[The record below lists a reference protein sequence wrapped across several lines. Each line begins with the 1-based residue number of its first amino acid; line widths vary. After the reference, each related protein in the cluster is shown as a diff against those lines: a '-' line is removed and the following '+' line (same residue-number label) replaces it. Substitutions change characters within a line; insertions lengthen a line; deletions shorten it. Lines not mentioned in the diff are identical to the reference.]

1 MPETRD
7 LPSSLL
13 NRRILFFGGKGGV
26 GKTTTA
32 AAFAVLSAR
41 ASHRTL
47 LVSTDPAPST
57 SDILETQLSA
67 EPIEVRPNLWA
78 MEIDPREAADK
89 YISEVKQ
96 RIADVTPPRLAAE
109 VERQIDI
116 ARVSP
121 GAEEAALF
129 DRVTRLFQQESVG
142 FDRILIDTAPT
153 GHTLRLLTLPESMTT
168 WMTAMVKQRRRVNAL
183 GKMWRNVAGAAAGD
197 DRPVDDPVLEAL
209 IERKTRFQRA
219 RKILTDSRQTAF
231 VFVVI
236 PERLPILETERAVD
250 TLEKHRIP
258 IGGVLVN
265 RTIPATAQGDFIARR
280 REREREYLSQIQERF
295 GHLPIYHIQLLDH
308 DIRGIHDLERII
320 GQLSAEGGHP

>member
-1 MPETRD
+1 M
-7 LPSSLL
+7 
-13 NRRILFFGGKGGV
+13 

-32 AAFAVLSAR
+32 AAFAVLAAR
-41 ASHRTL
+41 DDHRTL

-78 MEIDPREAADK
+78 MEIDPREAADE
-89 YISEVKQ
+89 YIGEVKQ
-96 RIADVTPPRLAAE
+96 RIAEVTPPRLAAE

-129 DRVTRLFQQESVG
+129 DRLTRLLPHETVG

-153 GHTLRLLTLPESMTT
+153 GHTLRLLTLPESMST
-168 WMTAMVKQRRRVNAL
+168 WMAAMVKQRRRVNAL

-197 DRPVDDPVLEAL
+197 DRPADDPVLDAL
-209 IERKTRFQRA
+209 TERKARFQRA
-219 RKILTDSRQTAF
+219 RDILTDARQTAF

-236 PERLPILETERAVD
+236 PERLPILETERAVE
-250 TLEKHRIP
+250 TLRKHRIP

-265 RTIPATAQGDFIARR
+265 RTLPITAQGDFVARR
-280 REREREYLSQIQERF
+280 RERERDYLSQIDDRF
-295 GHLPIYHIQLLDH
+295 GHLPIQHIQLLDH

-320 GQLSAEGGHP
+320 EQLVPAGRG